1 MSQTS
6 RGRLALAEMPD
17 AVRPPRLRGPSHE
30 QIAAATDEYLARGGV
45 ILTVVPGVAYGAST
59 LGAVT
64 ARIDLDALDSYGH
77 VPGRA
82 VHLEWN

>member
-30 QIAAATDEYLARGGV
+30 QIAVATAEYLACGGT
-45 ILTVVPGVAYGAST
+45 IHPVVPGVAYGAST

-64 ARIDLDALDSYGH
+64 ARIDLNSLDSYGH
-77 VPGRA
+77 VPGRSL
-82 VHLEWN
+82 HLEWN